1 MTELEASNPTTK
13 QSPPAKSPILG
24 EESRSPSMSSSIAH
38 AVRDES
44 LSLSL
49 SVPFELMLMLFAED
63 LRNEGIIERSPSP
76 EGADIKQEER
86 QRSATIVLS
95 SDDEEDEVT
104 FVGMKRT
111 KKTVID
117 LTDD

>member
-13 QSPPAKSPILG
+13 PSPPAKSPILG